1 MRLLTPC
8 LFRFALC
15 LLGFLRLGNW
25 STCLGGESQV
35 WLDWVPASSTLNSS
49 ATLEG
54 QTDSHAQSLTGR
66 SRIAFKGGWPPTS
79 AKLLEFQFQTTN
91 GQVYSFHYG
100 ILGSLTVNIAGLGS
114 QSSLTPAT
122 PTWEPLTQGQVTFH
136 FITNQLTGV
145 IDYRGSGL
153 VCSGLI
159 AKGLPCVGTQS
170 LSSNLP
176 TTIDAIAGKL
186 FFTHDSVHWSGQV
199 GFSGPALA
207 NAPEMGTIQGMVTFV
222 AKGVATPIV
231 AGSMSSGS
239 LTLSWP
245 ALTTPWKPE
254 ILSTLVPGA
263 TWTTTGIVPARTN
276 GDLSVSIPLKSG
288 SAFFRLVTGP

>member
-1 MRLLTPC
+1 M
-8 LFRFALC
+8 
-15 LLGFLRLGNW
+15 GNRT
-25 STCLGGESQV
+25 TCLGGESQV
-35 WLDWVPASSTLNSS
+35 WLDWVSASSTLSSS

-54 QTDSHAQSLTGR
+54 QTDSHTQSLTGR
-66 SRIAFKGGWPPTS
+66 SLIAFQGGWPPTS

-100 ILGSLTVNIAGLGS
+100 IFGSLTVNITGLGS
-114 QSSLTPAT
+114 QSSATPAT
-122 PTWEPLTQGQVTFH
+122 PTWEPLRQGQVTFH
-136 FITNQLTGV
+136 AIPNQLSGV
-145 IDYRGSGL
+145 IDYHGIGL

-159 AKGLPCVGTQS
+159 AQGLPCVGIQS

-176 TTIDAIAGKL
+176 TTIDAIAGTL
-186 FFTHDSVHWSGQV
+186 SFTNDSVQWSGQL

-207 NAPEMGTIQGMVTFV
+207 NAPEIGTLQGTVTFV

-231 AGSMSSGS
+231 AGSASTGS

-245 ALTTPWKPE
+245 ALKTAWKAE
-254 ILSTLVPGA
+254 VSSTLVPGA
-263 TWTTTGIVPARTN
+263 TWTPAGIVPARTN
-276 GDLSVSIPLKSG
+276 GDLSVSIPLKNG